1 MSGKQ
6 RIVYGIIGVFLAL
19 SSIVFLNDRIVEMT
33 SDKISKIC
41 FGALLV
47 LSVLVFVKSKD
58 KK

>member
-47 LSVLVFVKSKD
+47 LSVLAFVKSKD